1 MTRFRA
7 TTKTEAGRQLALIQ
21 KEILDTSSKLNCM
34 DLIPLLLH
42 LEDAINNLEISCLK
56 SIRVDKEFSQ
66 EQDLYFSVARFI
78 SEWYEVIN
86 DCIIEISDNGFCVPH
101 KTTDLPEF
109 CFGICFKQNLDDYLL
124 ELYEKGDFDEND
136 LIIRKP
142 RMFLNKIPGWFFIAV
157 RGSFDKYVENNIKL
171 ILNLRDLLYKKS
183 LLETMIYISP
193 DGTEVEFDDNTGM
206 RKITLPKDVSAK
218 TVLEQQGLTPRLIE
232 TYAMVYDW
240 NSYFREV
247 ATESMK
253 SASLGRGERNLET
266 LKKEDDEI
274 YRAYSSIKDYSK
286 TFEEFYGIKLENF
299 FYIISEIV
307 YMCYDKIHT
316 VGWWKKYSDLLKEKK
331 LNNKFNSGLI
341 NQTIQLLSDPS
352 KSKKRY
358 DGFIILN
365 GNLLTNFRRLTI
377 ARIILL
383 EKCFSEVFNN
393 DLKGKSFEEACRK
406 LLLDEGLKTLSDRVD
421 ILEPAIPPAISYSL
435 WGKQKQ
441 KTDIDVVSSQNNNLL
456 IIECKEIKSTKL
468 KLRQKRQFQKYLIEH
483 FYKTQWI
490 LNNFKKFEDYV
501 GNDLGD
507 LLSINEGRP
516 LYIFPI
522 LVTNR
527 LVDIEGIKGTP
538 LITYL
543 ELKEIISSKEPH
555 VKDSHETS
563 STLEFEVSG
572 RKISLPWMSKII
584 RSN

>member
-7 TTKTEAGRQLALIQ
+7 TTKAEAGRHLALIQ
-21 KEILDTSSKLNCM
+21 KEIFDTSSKLNCM
-34 DLIPLLLH
+34 ELIPLLLR

-56 SIRVDKEFSQ
+56 SVRVDKEFSQ
-66 EQDLYFSVARFI
+66 EQDLRFSAARFI

-86 DCIIEISDNGFCVPH
+86 DCIIEISDNGFCMPP
-101 KTTDLPEF
+101 KTTELPEF
-109 CFGICFKQNLDDYLL
+109 CFGICFEENLDDYLL
-124 ELYEKGDFDEND
+124 ELHEKGDFDKND

-157 RGSFDKYVENNIKL
+157 RGSFNKHVEDNINL
-171 ILNLRDLLYKKS
+171 ILNLRDLLYKKG

-193 DGTEVEFDDNTGM
+193 DGTEVEFDNNTGM
-206 RKITLPKDVSAK
+206 RKITLPKGVSAK

-232 TYAMVYDW
+232 TYTRVYDW

-253 SASLGRGERNLET
+253 SASLGRGEKNLES
-266 LKKEDDEI
+266 LEKEDDEI
-274 YRAYSSIKDYSK
+274 YGAYSSIKDYPQ

-307 YMCYDKIHT
+307 YMCYDKTHT
-316 VGWWKKYSDLLKEKK
+316 VGWWEYSDLLKETK
-331 LNNKFNSGLI
+331 LNNKFNPELI
-341 NQTIQLLSDPS
+341 NQTIQLLSGPS
-352 KSKKRY
+352 KCKKRY
-358 DGFIILN
+358 DAFIILN
-365 GNLLTNFRRLTI
+365 GNLLTSFRRLSI

-383 EKCFSEVFNN
+383 EKCFSEVLNN

-406 LLLDEGLKTLSDRVD
+406 LLRDEGLKTLSERVD
-421 ILEPAIPPAISYSL
+421 ILEPVISPTTSYSL

-441 KTDIDVVSSQNNNLL
+441 KTDIDVVSSQDNNLL
-456 IIECKEIKSTKL
+456 IIECKEIKSPKL
-468 KLRQKRQFQKYLIEH
+468 KLRQRKQFQKYLIEH
-483 FYKTQWI
+483 FFKTQWI
-490 LNNFKKFEDYV
+490 LNNFKKFEACV

-507 LLSINEGRP
+507 LLSIDEGRP
-516 LYIFPI
+516 LYLFPI

-543 ELKEIISSKEPH
+543 ELKEIISSKEPR
-555 VKDSHETS
+555 VKGSLETS
-563 STLEFEVSG
+563 GTLEFGVSG
-572 RKISLPWMSKII
+572 RKISLPWMSRTIK
-584 RSN
+584 SA